1 MAGPRAIVLARRVIP
16 TWAWLAGV
24 PFQRWIARLPMNHE
38 WRQAHDRLRREVA
51 SIPWSSRCSQDKAV
65 SVGLRVLIARVYVAL
80 NKITDDHMAKM
91 PSGTRGQDVL
101 DVALCRLGILERT
114 PQRGTSR
121 RSRRPRRTIAE
132 LVAMS
137 DVPAPFRTIT
147 SLYLETYATRISQ
160 VYVTLR
166 HKLIALG
173 HFWRFLAEQHPDI
186 TRSADVLPAHGRAY
200 IPYAIAQARER
211 QRGDDTGPELR
222 NTAHVWLLEVRT
234 FLGDLCT

>member
-1 MAGPRAIVLARRVIP
+1 MAQI
-16 TWAWLAGV
+16 
-24 PFQRWIARLPMNHE
+24 
-38 WRQAHDRLRREVA
+38 
-51 SIPWSSRCSQDKAV
+51 
-65 SVGLRVLIARVYVAL
+65 
-80 NKITDDHMAKM
+80 

-101 DVALCRLGILERT
+101 DVALCRRGILDRT

-137 DVPAPFRTIT
+137 EVPAPSKAIT
-147 SLYLETYATRISQ
+147 LLYLETYATRISQ

-173 HFWRFLAEQHPDI
+173 HFWRFLAEQHPDV
-186 TRSADVLPAHGRAY
+186 TRGADVLPTHGRAY
-200 IPYAIAQARER
+200 IPYAIARARER

-222 NTAHVWLLEVRT
+222 NSAHVWLLEVRT
-234 FLGDLCT
+234 FFTDLCSLYLGD